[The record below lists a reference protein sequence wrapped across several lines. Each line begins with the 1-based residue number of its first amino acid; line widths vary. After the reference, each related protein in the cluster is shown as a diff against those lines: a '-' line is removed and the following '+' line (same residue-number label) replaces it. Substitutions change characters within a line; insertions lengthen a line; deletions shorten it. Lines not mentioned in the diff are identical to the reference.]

1 VTSPDA
7 PDLYGV
13 FGLRLR
19 SEIPLPELFP
29 AHGPGEADVVI
40 RYGRV
45 EGEYALTPEAIR
57 LVIPKVASYQITGGR
72 EILIDPVPGCSE
84 RNIRLFLL
92 GSALG
97 GILHQR
103 GLLPLHANAI
113 EIEGRAVAF
122 MGHSGAG
129 KSTMAAWFLDRG
141 YRVLADDVCVV
152 TMDEAGQPLAHRGIP
167 RLRLWR
173 EAIEVSGR
181 TVEDYELSFDDMD
194 KYNVPTPRP
203 EDTRPL
209 PLDHVY
215 LLRKAEGGEAGVQ
228 RLVGVEAVDALVANT
243 YRGGYVGRIGATRQ
257 HLASCLDLVRK
268 VPVFAATRVWG
279 FADFD
284 EQATALEAH
293 AREQIAARAPTAR
306 RA

>member
-1 VTSPDA
+1 MSFS
-7 PDLYGV
+7 LYGV
-13 FGLRLR
+13 FGLKLR
-19 SEIPLPELFP
+19 SEIELPELFTEDQ
-29 AHGPGEADVVI
+29 GGKADVTI
-40 RYGRV
+40 RFGKV
-45 EGEYALTPEAIR
+45 EGEPSIAPEGIR
-57 LVIPKVASYQITGGR
+57 LVVPKVASYWISGGR
-72 EILIDPVPGCSE
+72 EILVDPLPGTSE

-152 TMDEAGQPLAHRGIP
+152 TMDGQGRPLAHRGIP

-203 EDTRPL
+203 QVIRPV
-209 PLDHVY
+209 PLDRIY
-215 LLRKAEGGEAGVQ
+215 LLRKADGGSAEIR
-228 RLVGVEAVDALVANT
+228 RLAGVEAVDALVANT
-243 YRGGYVGRIGATRQ
+243 YRGGYVGKIGATRQ
-257 HLASCLDLVRK
+257 LLAACLGLVRK
-268 VPVFAATRVWG
+268 TPVFAATRVWG
-279 FADFD
+279 FDGYDA
-284 EQATALEAH
+284 QAGLLERH
-293 AREQIAARAPTAR
+293 AREQLEAITPPQA
-306 RA
+306 

>member
-1 VTSPDA
+1 MTS
-7 PDLYGV
+7 DLYGV
-13 FGLRLR
+13 FGLRLS

-29 AHGPGEADVVI
+29 AAGDGEADVTI
-40 RYGRV
+40 RFGKV
-45 EGEYALTPEAIR
+45 EGEHAITPEAIR
-57 LVIPKVASYQITGGR
+57 LVVPKVASYLVTGGR
-72 EILIDPVPGCSE
+72 EIVVDPVPGSSE

-113 EIEGRAVAF
+113 EVDGRAIAF

-152 TMDEAGQPLAHRGIP
+152 TMDEAGRPLAHRGIP

-203 EDTRPL
+203 EGLGPV

-215 LLRKAEGGEAGVQ
+215 LLRKAEGGAPGVR
-228 RLVGVEAVDALVANT
+228 RLTGIEAVDALVANT
-243 YRGGYVGRIGATRQ
+243 YRGGYVGRIGATRR
-257 HLASCLDLVRK
+257 HLEACLALVRA
-268 VPVFAATRVWG
+268 VPVFEAARVWG

-284 EQATALEAH
+284 AEAAALEAH
-293 AREQIAARAPTAR
+293 ARELIGAIAPPA
-306 RA
+306 

>member
-1 VTSPDA
+1 MTA
-7 PDLYGV
+7 DLYGV

-29 AHGPGEADVVI
+29 AAEPGEADVTI
-40 RYGRV
+40 RFGRV
-45 EGEYALTPEAIR
+45 EGEHAIAPEAIR
-57 LVIPKVASYQITGGR
+57 LVVPKVASYLVSGGR
-72 EILIDPVPGCSE
+72 EIVVDPVPGCSE

-129 KSTMAAWFLDRG
+129 KSTMAAWFMDRG

-152 TMDEAGQPLAHRGIP
+152 TMDETGRPLAHRGIP

-194 KYNVPTPRP
+194 KYNVPTPRAEVSGP
-203 EDTRPL
+203 V

-215 LLRKAEGGEAGVQ
+215 LLRKAEDGPAGVR
-228 RLVGVEAVDALVANT
+228 RLTGIEAVDALVANT
-243 YRGGYVGRIGATRQ
+243 YRGGYVGRIGATRR
-257 HLASCLDLVRK
+257 HLEACLALVRTA
-268 VPVFAATRVWG
+268 PVYAAARTWG

-284 EQATALEAH
+284 AQAAALEAH
-293 AREQIAARAPTAR
+293 ARALIGTTAAQA
-306 RA
+306 